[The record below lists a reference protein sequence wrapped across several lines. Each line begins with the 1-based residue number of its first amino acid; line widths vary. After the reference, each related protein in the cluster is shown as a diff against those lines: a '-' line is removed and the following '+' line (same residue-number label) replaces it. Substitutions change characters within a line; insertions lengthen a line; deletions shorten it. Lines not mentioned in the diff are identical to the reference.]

1 MKTIKYVSVML
12 IAFISIVGC
21 SGTYGK
27 LKTQSRNDSTV
38 TQQKLIDNWSAYDIW
53 FKSAVIVF
61 DPKNDDKKILVS
73 GTWGTV
79 NDQETWNGI
88 VKENTTSH
96 GNISPLWASYSMTR
110 VREIWSPDNQFYGYI
125 IHQQPDSVSA
135 KVVDENT
142 MRLYY
147 HRARFGGP

>member
-1 MKTIKYVSVML
+1 
-12 IAFISIVGC
+12 
-21 SGTYGK
+21 
-27 LKTQSRNDSTV
+27 LKTQSRNDSKV

-61 DPKNDDKKILVS
+61 EPKNDDKKILVS

-110 VREIWSPDNQFYGYI
+110 VREIWSPDNQLYGYI

>member
-1 MKTIKYVSVML
+1 ML

-61 DPKNDDKKILVS
+61 DPKNDDKKILVNKN
-73 GTWGTV
+73 WNRV
-79 NDQETWNGI
+79 KDQETWTDIFEPEHNATGHDYI
-88 VKENTTSH
+88 YKVW
-96 GNISPLWASYSMTR
+96 GNETRELW
-110 VREIWSPDNQFYGYI
+110 VHNQFYGYVI
-125 IHQQPDSVSA
+125 QKARELVASRI
-135 KVVDENT
+135 VDENRV
-142 MRLYY
+142 RLT
-147 HRARFGGP
+147 HQNSGDWRG